1 MSWPRQ
7 GEPGEAHHEADPEG
21 DTDEADHEEV
31 ERSPLMDGVDMFAPT
46 SLKYLELDNPLRRRC
61 IRLML
66 SPLVTFCY
74 INNTDYSNIL
84 LYIIYYSNIMLY
96 HLLNRRLPQLV

>member
-1 MSWPRQ
+1 MR
-7 GEPGEAHHEADPEG
+7 EPGETYHEGESGEADPEG

-31 ERSPLMDGVDMFAPT
+31 GRSPLMEGVDMFAPT

-74 INNTDYSNIL
+74 IINLHYSNIL
-84 LYIIYYSNIMLY
+84 LHIIY
-96 HLLNRRLPQLV
+96 

>member
-7 GEPGEAHHEADPEG
+7 GESGEADPEG

-31 ERSPLMDGVDMFAPT
+31 GRSPLMEGVEMFAPT

-74 INNTDYSNIL
+74 INNIHYMNIL
-84 LYIIYYSNIMLY
+84 LYIIY
-96 HLLNRRLPQLV
+96 